1 MNRSTWDIQLNVC
14 PLSLQAHLTVDVLQ
28 LPEVDSV
35 LAGAGEAG
43 PVVAEVA
50 SLSKTT
56 AGDKDVILPPKIVS
70 HL

>member
-1 MNRSTWDIQLNVC
+1 MNRSTWNIQLSVC
-14 PLSLQAHLTVDVLQ
+14 PLSLQAHLAVDMLQ

-43 PVVAEVA
+43 PVVAEVT
-50 SLSKTT
+50 SLSETT
-56 AGDKDVILPPKIVS
+56 TRDKDVILPPKIVS